1 MSAKKKFWLTFGI
14 VFVSLIVLLVLRP
27 EMADATTL
35 VIELSSGET
44 HEINIQDLRRSE
56 GIDFQNLGEE
66 SEVVVNL
73 LERFYER
80 YRVSRGD
87 KLIKVFYLHQIL
99 EFSRSES
106 IEFTDILFH
115 SADGARILISP
126 QEHKDFLIL
135 MALELENG
143 EYSLRLIMPEDNFS
157 QRWLKNVVRIE
168 V

>member
-1 MSAKKKFWLTFGI
+1 MSAKKKFWLIFGI
-14 VFVSLIVLLVLRP
+14 VFISLIVLLILRP

-35 VIELSSGET
+35 VIELNSGDT
-44 HEINIQDLRRSE
+44 HEINISDLRRLE

-80 YRVSRGD
+80 YRASRGD
-87 KLIKVFYLHQIL
+87 KLIKVFYFSQIIQ
-99 EFSRSES
+99 FSGSDS
-106 IEFTDILFH
+106 FEFTDILFH

-126 QEHKDFLIL
+126 QEHRDFLIL

-157 QRWLKNVVRIE
+157 QRWLKNVVRIK